1 MKVVLT
7 ALYKETSKNRDGK
20 YDSAV
25 ELVTTIL
32 RNIVENSSDE
42 KYRTFKRVSV
52 QTGFLK
58 CLCLQENPK
67 IKEKLTKYKAGIDL
81 IKLLGF
87 MELKDEQTGDFTFR
101 INSQV
106 SISFLKVRSQS
117 V

>member
-52 QTGFLK
+52 QAGFLNAYVYRK
-58 CLCLQENPK
+58 TPRLRK
-67 IKEKLTKYKAGIDL
+67 
-81 IKLLGF
+81 
-87 MELKDEQTGDFTFR
+87 
-101 INSQV
+101 S
-106 SISFLKVRSQS
+106 SQS
-117 V
+117 TRQGLISSNS